1 VTRRSKIVCTLGPAS
16 DAPRVLAGMVAAGM
30 DVARLNFSHG
40 RPADHRAR
48 AEAVRREARRA
59 GRNVAILQDL
69 QGPKLRL
76 GRFAEG
82 RVELIAG
89 DTVLLATR
97 PGVVGSPRLLPVPL
111 HSLARDCHVGDP
123 VLLDDGRVRLRV
135 LRRRRTDVEAEVEV
149 GGPISDHK
157 GVSLPGSAVSVPAFT
172 PKDRRD
178 AALGRALGVDL
189 VAMSFVR
196 TARDVE
202 LARRHLAPGTP
213 LIAKMEKP
221 QAIENLDGILR
232 AADGVMVAR
241 GDLGVEMPLE
251 QVPGIQKRLVR
262 EANLCGRTCIVAT
275 EMLESMIQSPR
286 PTRAEVSDVANA
298 VLDGADAVM
307 LSAETAVGHDPVAAV
322 ATMARIVEEAERSA
336 PARVRPALAGI
347 AASRRRGPGEREGT
361 RPNDVSPG
369 IAAAAVEA
377 ARSVGARV
385 IVAYTESGY
394 TARLVAAFRPPMPI
408 LALTPNEAV
417 VHRLAL
423 VWGVEAHRVPRLRS
437 TDAVMQRARTE
448 VRRRGLAA
456 PGERMAIVAGV
467 PLNEPGNTN
476 VLTVQPV

>member
-1 VTRRSKIVCTLGPAS
+1 MHAVARRSKIVCTLGPAS

-40 RPADHRAR
+40 SAAEHRAR
-48 AEAVRREARRA
+48 TGMVRRIARRA

-76 GRFAEG
+76 GTFAEG
-82 RVELIAG
+82 RVELVAG
-89 DTVLLATR
+89 DTVLLATQA
-97 PGVVGSPRLLPVPL
+97 GVVGSPRLIPVPL
-111 HSLARDCHVGDP
+111 PSLALDCRVGDP
-123 VLLDDGRVRLRV
+123 VLLDDGRLRLRV
-135 LRRRRTDVEAEVEV
+135 RRRRGRDVEAEVEV

-157 GVSLPGSAVSVPAFT
+157 GVSLPGAALSIPAFT

-196 TARDVE
+196 SARDVE
-202 LARRHLAPGTP
+202 RARRHLAPGTP

-221 QAIENLDGILR
+221 QAIEAMEEILR
-232 AADGVMVAR
+232 TADGVMVAR
-241 GDLGVEMPLE
+241 GDLGVELPLE

-262 EANLCGRTCIVAT
+262 RANVLGRTCIVAT

-336 PARVRPALAGI
+336 PARVRPELDG
-347 AASRRRGPGEREGT
+347 AS
-361 RPNDVSPG
+361 VSSG

-377 ARSVGARV
+377 ARSVGAKV

-394 TARLVAAFRPPMPI
+394 TARLVAAFRPPMPV
-408 LALTPNEAV
+408 LALTPNEPV
-417 VHRLAL
+417 VHQLAL
-423 VWGVEAHRVPRLRS
+423 AWGVEAHRVPRLRS

-448 VRRRGLAA
+448 ARRRGLAA

-476 VLTVQPV
+476 VLTVQRV

>member
-1 VTRRSKIVCTLGPAS
+1 
-16 DAPRVLAGMVAAGM
+16 M
-30 DVARLNFSHG
+30 
-40 RPADHRAR
+40 
-48 AEAVRREARRA
+48 
-59 GRNVAILQDL
+59 AILQDL

-82 RVELIAG
+82 RVDLVMGE
-89 DTVLLATR
+89 TVLLVTR
-97 PGVVGSPRLLPVPL
+97 PGVVGSPRFIPVPL
-111 HSLARDCHVGDP
+111 PSLARDCRAGDA

-135 LRRRRTDVEAEVEV
+135 RRVRGRDVEAEVEV

-157 GVSLPGSAVSVPAFT
+157 GVSLPGATVSIPAFT

-178 AALGRALGVDL
+178 AALGRSLGVDL

-202 LARRHLAPGTP
+202 RARRHLAPGTP

-221 QAIENLDGILR
+221 QAIENLESILR
-232 AADGVMVAR
+232 TADGVMVAR
-241 GDLGVEMPLE
+241 GDLGVELPLE

-262 EANLCGRTCIVAT
+262 QANLLGRPCIVAT
-275 EMLESMIQSPR
+275 EMLESMVQSPR

-322 ATMARIVEEAERSA
+322 STMARIVEEAERSQ
-336 PARVRPALAGI
+336 PARVRPTFG
-347 AASRRRGPGEREGT
+347 GG
-361 RPNDVSPG
+361 DVSPG

-377 ARSVGARV
+377 ARSVGAKV

-394 TARLVAAFRPPMPI
+394 TARLVAAFRPPVPI
-408 LALTPNEAV
+408 LALTPNERV
-417 VHRLAL
+417 VHQLAL
-423 VWGVEAHRVPRLRS
+423 AWGVEAHRVPRVRS
-437 TDAVMQRARTE
+437 TDAVMSRARTE
-448 VRRRGLAA
+448 VHRRGLAVA
-456 PGERMAIVAGV
+456 GERMAIVAGV

>member
-1 VTRRSKIVCTLGPAS
+1 MTRRSKIVCTLGPAT

-30 DVARLNFSHG
+30 DIARLNFSHG
-40 RPADHRAR
+40 SAAEHRAR

-76 GRFAEG
+76 GTFAQG
-82 RVELIAG
+82 RVELEVG
-89 DTVLLATR
+89 STVLLATR
-97 PGVVGSPRLLPVPL
+97 PGVVGSPRVIPVPL
-111 HSLARDCHVGDP
+111 PSLARDGRVGDP

-135 LRRRRTDVEAEVEV
+135 RRRRGRDLEAEVEI
-149 GGPISDHK
+149 GGPLSDHK
-157 GVSLPGSAVSVPAFT
+157 GVSLPGSTGSMPAFT

-178 AALGRALGVDL
+178 AALGRELGVDL

-202 LARRHLAPGTP
+202 RARRHVTPGTP

-221 QAIENLDGILR
+221 QAIENLEAIVR
-232 AADGVMVAR
+232 AADGIMVAR
-241 GDLGVEMPLE
+241 GDLGVELPLE
-251 QVPGIQKRLVR
+251 RVPGIQKRLVR
-262 EANLCGRTCIVAT
+262 QANLLAKPCIVAT
-275 EMLESMIQSPR
+275 EMLESMIKSPR

-307 LSAETAVGHDPVAAV
+307 LSAETAVGQDPVAAV
-322 ATMARIVEEAERSA
+322 ATMARIVEEAERSVM
-336 PARVRPALAGI
+336 ARVRPELDG
-347 AASRRRGPGEREGT
+347 
-361 RPNDVSPG
+361 DVSPG

-377 ARSVGARV
+377 ARSCGAKV

-408 LALTPNEAV
+408 LALTPIEEV
-417 VHRLAL
+417 VRQLAL
-423 VWGVEAHRVPRLRS
+423 AWGVEAHRIPRLRS
-437 TDAVMQRARTE
+437 TDAVIQRARRE
-448 VRRRGLAA
+448 VRRRGLAT
-456 PGERMAIVAGV
+456 PGERIAIVAGV

-476 VLTVQPV
+476 LLTVQPL

>member
-16 DAPRVLAGMVAAGM
+16 DAPRVLAGMIAAGM

-40 RPADHRAR
+40 EAAQHRAR
-48 AEAVRREARRA
+48 FQAVRRESRRA
-59 GRNVAILQDL
+59 RRNVAILQDL

-76 GRFAEG
+76 GTFAEG
-82 RVELIAG
+82 RIELVPG
-89 DTVLLATR
+89 ETVLLATA
-97 PGVVGSPRLLPVPL
+97 PGVVGSPRVIPVPL
-111 HSLARDCHVGDP
+111 PTLARDCRVGDP

-135 LRRRRTDVEAEVEV
+135 KRRQGRDLEVEV
-149 GGPISDHK
+149 ELGGQLSDHK
-157 GVSLPGSAVSVPAFT
+157 GVALPASTVSIPAFT

-178 AALGRALGVDL
+178 AALGRELGVDL

-202 LARRHLAPGTP
+202 HARRHLAPGTP

-221 QAIENLDGILR
+221 QAIDNLEAILR
-232 AADGVMVAR
+232 AANGIMVAR
-241 GDLGVEMPLE
+241 GDLGVELPLE

-262 EANLCGRTCIVAT
+262 QANLLGRPCIVAT
-275 EMLESMIQSPR
+275 EMLESMIQAPR

-322 ATMARIVEEAERSA
+322 ETMARIVEEAERSV
-336 PARVRPALAGI
+336 PARVRPDLAG
-347 AASRRRGPGEREGT
+347 SPQHRGEARGAPPPR
-361 RPNDVSPG
+361 DVSPG

-377 ARSVGARV
+377 ARSCGAKV

-417 VHRLAL
+417 VHQLAL
-423 VWGVEAHRVPRLRS
+423 VWGVEAHLVPRVRS
-437 TDAVMQRARTE
+437 TDAVMSRARRE
-448 VRRRGLAA
+448 VRRRGLAS
-456 PGERMAIVAGV
+456 PGDQMATLAGV

-476 VLTVQPV
+476 LLTVQPV

>member
-16 DAPRVLAGMVAAGM
+16 DAPHVLAGMIAAGM

-40 RPADHRAR
+40 TAAEHRAR

-59 GRNVAILQDL
+59 RRNVAILQDL

-76 GRFAEG
+76 GTFAEG
-82 RVELIAG
+82 RVELVAG
-89 DTVLLATR
+89 ETVLLVAR
-97 PGVVGSPRLLPVPL
+97 PGVVGSPRFIPVPL
-111 HSLARDCHVGDP
+111 PSLARDVRPGDP

-135 LRRRRTDVEAEVEV
+135 LRIRGQDVEVKVEV

-157 GVSLPGSAVSVPAFT
+157 GVSLPGAAVSIPAFT

-178 AALGRALGVDL
+178 AALGRTLGVDL

-202 LARRHLAPGTP
+202 RARRHLAPGTP

-221 QAIENLDGILR
+221 QAIENLEAILR
-232 AADGVMVAR
+232 IADGVMVAR
-241 GDLGVEMPLE
+241 GDLGVELPLE
-251 QVPGIQKRLVR
+251 RVPGIQKRLVR
-262 EANLCGRTCIVAT
+262 QANLLGRPCIVAT
-275 EMLESMIQSPR
+275 EMLESMVQSPR

-322 ATMARIVEEAERSA
+322 ATMARIVEEAERSERT
-336 PARVRPALAGI
+336 RVRPTL
-347 AASRRRGPGEREGT
+347 EGG
-361 RPNDVSPG
+361 DVSPG

-377 ARSVGARV
+377 ARSVGAKV

-394 TARLVAAFRPPMPI
+394 TARLVAAFRPPVPI
-408 LALTPNEAV
+408 LALTPNDRV
-417 VHRLAL
+417 VHQLAL
-423 VWGVEAHRVPRLRS
+423 AWGVEAHRVPRVRS
-437 TDAVMQRARTE
+437 TDAVMSRARTE
-448 VRRRGLAA
+448 VRRRGLATA
-456 PGERMAIVAGV
+456 GERMAVVAGV

-476 VLTVQPV
+476 LLTVQSV

>member
-16 DAPRVLAGMVAAGM
+16 DRPRVLAGMIRAGL
-30 DVARLNFSHG
+30 DVARINFSHG
-40 RPADHRAR
+40 LPEEHRAR
-48 AEAVRREARRA
+48 VAAVRREARRA

-76 GRFAEG
+76 GRFSEG
-82 RVELIAG
+82 RVELVAG
-89 DTVLLATR
+89 DRVVLATA
-97 PGVVGSPRLLPVPL
+97 PGVVGSPRLIPVPL
-111 HSLARDCHVGDP
+111 PTLGRTSRVGDP

-135 LRRRRTDVEAEVEV
+135 TRRRGRDVEAEVEI
-149 GGPISDHK
+149 GGVISDRK
-157 GVSLPGSAVSVPAFT
+157 GVSLPGSTGSIAALT

-178 AALGRALGVDL
+178 AAFGRELGVDL

-202 LARRHLAPGTP
+202 IARRHITAGTP

-221 QAIENLDGILR
+221 EAIENLEAIVR

-241 GDLGVEMPLE
+241 GDLGVELPLE

-262 EANLCGRTCIVAT
+262 QANLLGKTCIVAT

-307 LSAETAVGHDPVAAV
+307 LSAETAVGHDPIAAV
-322 ATMARIVEEAERSA
+322 ATMARIVEEAEHTQPMRLRPTLDPGLGHRSTHG
-336 PARVRPALAGI
+336 RPGV
-347 AASRRRGPGEREGT
+347 T
-361 RPNDVSPG
+361 DVSPG

-377 ARSVGARV
+377 ARSVGAKV

-394 TARLVAAFRPPMPI
+394 TARLVAAFRPEMPI
-408 LALTPNEAV
+408 LALTPNETV

-423 VWGVEAHRVPRLRS
+423 VWGVEAYRVPRVRS
-437 TDAVMQRARTE
+437 TDAVMNRARAA
-448 VRRRGLAA
+448 VRRHGLAA

-476 VLTVQPV
+476 VLTVQTV

>member
-1 VTRRSKIVCTLGPAS
+1 MTRRSKIVCTLGPAS
-16 DAPRVLAGMVAAGM
+16 DAPRVLAGMIRAGM
-30 DVARLNFSHG
+30 DVARFNFSHG
-40 RPADHRAR
+40 SAADHRAR
-48 AEAVRREARRA
+48 AAAVRREARRA

-82 RVELIAG
+82 RAELVAG
-89 DTVLLATR
+89 DTVLLSTA
-97 PGVVGSPRLLPVPL
+97 PGVVGSPRVIPVPL
-111 HSLARDCHVGDP
+111 SSLGRDCKVGDP
-123 VLLDDGRVRLRV
+123 VLLDDGRVRLRIS
-135 LRRRRTDVEAEVEV
+135 RRRGQDLEAEVEI
-149 GGPISDHK
+149 GGPLSDHK
-157 GVSLPGSAVSVPAFT
+157 GVALPGSTVSIPAFT
-172 PKDRRD
+172 VKDRRD

-196 TARDVE
+196 TAADVQR
-202 LARRHLAPGTP
+202 ARRHLSPDTP

-221 QAIENLDGILR
+221 QAIENLEAIVR
-232 AADGVMVAR
+232 TADGVMVAR
-241 GDLGVEMPLE
+241 GDLGVELPLE

-262 EANLCGRTCIVAT
+262 QANLLGRSCIVAT
-275 EMLESMIQSPR
+275 EMLESMVQSPR

-307 LSAETAVGHDPVAAV
+307 LSAETAVGHDPVTAV
-322 ATMARIVEEAERSA
+322 ATMARIVEEAERSQ
-336 PARVRPALAGI
+336 PVRVRPSLDGA
-347 AASRRRGPGEREGT
+347 E
-361 RPNDVSPG
+361 VSPG

-377 ARSVGARV
+377 ARSVGAKV

-408 LALTPNEAV
+408 LALTPNEPV

-423 VWGVEAHRVPRLRS
+423 AWGVEAHLVPRLRS
-437 TDAVMQRARTE
+437 TDAVMSRARTE
-448 VRRRGLAA
+448 VRRRGLAE

-476 VLTVQPV
+476 VLTVQRV